1 MLSDLQLNHA
11 AFEMWLH
18 ADGTDNLVDLER
30 AKRMLPL
37 VLDECVTVTQRNY
50 ILKYYVDQM
59 SIVEIAEL
67 YGVNKFT
74 VSRTIRRGLDKAYGY
89 LRFVSPLFIK
99 KPKKRSPLSNGRK
112 RIVLRKDGGRNEF

>member
-11 AFEMWLH
+11 AFKMWLQ
-18 ADGTDNLVDLER
+18 ADGTDNLADLER
-30 AKRMLPL
+30 AKRMLPI

-50 ILKYYVDQM
+50 IMKYYLEKM
-59 SIVEIAEL
+59 STVGIAEL
-67 YGVNKFT
+67 YGVDPST

-89 LRFVSPLFIK
+89 LRFVSPLFIRQ
-99 KPKKRSPLSNGRK
+99 PKKRPPLSNGRK